1 MKSKTGFESGTSP
14 TNEEVKVSVSGA
26 PIQTGRGLEET
37 KRRIL
42 EAFEKIR
49 CDGVHARPVPRPRSE
64 AEVIYTEKQAAV
76 FRTRVRALSAA
87 ALTSSAV
94 TKYNASRRDSYDL
107 GTIDG
112 PQPTADQLIAAAM
125 ASR

>member
-1 MKSKTGFESGTSP
+1 MKMKTGYESGTSP
-14 TNEEVKVSVSGA
+14 MKDKVKVSISGA

-49 CDGVHARPVPRPRSE
+49 CDGVHATPAPRSE
-64 AEVIYTEKQAAV
+64 AEVVYTEKQAAV
-76 FRTRVRALSAA
+76 FHSRVRALSVA
-87 ALTSSAV
+87 ALTSSAIS
-94 TKYNASRRDSYDL
+94 KYNGCRDSRSYDL
-107 GTIDG
+107 GTVDG